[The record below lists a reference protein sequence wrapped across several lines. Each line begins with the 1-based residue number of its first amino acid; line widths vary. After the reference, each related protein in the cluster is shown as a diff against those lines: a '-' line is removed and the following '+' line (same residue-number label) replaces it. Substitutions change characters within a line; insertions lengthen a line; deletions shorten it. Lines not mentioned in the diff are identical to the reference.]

1 MATLLVAPL
10 VGAWI
15 EIHIVLAEWKYI
27 GVAPLVGAWIEICNY
42 QKKYIAEDCR
52 SPRGSVD

>member
-1 MATLLVAPL
+1 MQESCVAPL

-15 EIHIVLAEWKYI
+15 EIFVLKDESIVG
-27 GVAPLVGAWIEICNY
+27 GVAPLVGAWIEI
-42 QKKYIAEDCR
+42 QLHSTGSLQAVSR